1 MGIKSLTS
9 KLDRYWKFTLAINF
23 FLGVSLWFGMLTDFE
38 FRIPIINLLF
48 PFFVLGTGLITTT
61 KLEIPRKALTN
72 FLCLPSIAGGLPY
85 IFFAIMVIVNPFAW
99 LLANR
104 ITNVEFVNSY
114 TSSDGIRTAEV
125 YILPGSN
132 YEMKTYN
139 VEIKLRYKFL
149 PLIVRHIYGG
159 DNDFIFRK
167 DEVENYKIRWINN
180 DQLNISYDGETVLDR
195 DKLVLVNKMK
205 FVIPIPLELLFS
217 MFHLR

>member
-1 MGIKSLTS
+1 MGIKWLTS
-9 KLDRYWKFTLAINF
+9 KLNHYWKLTLTINF
-23 FLGVSLWFGMLTDFE
+23 FLGISLWFGMLTDFE
-38 FRIPIINLLF
+38 FRIPVINLLF

-61 KLEIPRKALTN
+61 KLESPRKALAN
-72 FLCLPSIAGGLPY
+72 FLCVPSIAGGLPY

-104 ITNVEFVNSY
+104 IINVEFVNSY
-114 TSSDGIRTAEV
+114 TSPDGIRTAEV

-149 PLIVRHIYGG
+149 PFIVRHIYGG
-159 DNDFIFRK
+159 DNDFIFHK
-167 DEVENYKIRWINN
+167 DEVENYKIKWINN